1 MAGRGSG
8 ARDPGSASCSLPVEV
23 RRNHDSFRVS
33 HPEAEPEMTVSAG
46 AGLAGGA
53 AAALLGAGAATG
65 SVSTPA
71 AIGHIGQQLAFTGA
85 GHTAEDVAAGIFL
98 VLSGLV
104 LTGFARR
111 RRSI

>member
-1 MAGRGSG
+1 MLQTPV
-8 ARDPGSASCSLPVEV
+8 AREV
-23 RRNHDSFRVS
+23 RCPLRSGENHDSFRVF
-33 HPEAEPEMTVSAG
+33 HPKAEAEMTVSAG

-53 AAALLGAGAATG
+53 ATALIGAGAATG

-111 RRSI
+111 RRSV